1 MRWLLDL
8 FRCSH
13 EKLST
18 PITLPAPPDVLTGK
32 TVETYVVCLDCGR
45 KFPYSWEKMKIMH
58 APPKRR
64 PSSSL

>member
-18 PITLPAPPDVLTGK
+18 PITLPAPPEALSDK
-32 TVETYVVCLDCGR
+32 PSETYVVCLDCGR
-45 KFPYSWEKMKIMH
+45 KFPYSWEQMKIVT
-58 APPKRR
+58 APKPRR
-64 PSSSL
+64 PTSSL